1 MTAGRLPAA
10 PPLDRQGA
18 VLSLRGSGAERAVG
32 KRLPGPRRPLRR
44 GLPQAD
50 GGAGP
55 LREMQPA
62 RTSWSAWKL
71 DMAPSSPP
79 KEISSTAPTTR
90 CTATKR
96 GVSSTDATVV
106 TCRRTS
112 SAATTCRARG
122 CGHVNGATGEELA
135 RIVERFRKRWPK
147 TKIVVRGDSRPR
159 RDVARRQRCRRPV
172 RPVPQRPP
180 DGARRRAV
188 AQIAQPLRFDQRGA
202 VLRLPLPD
210 QGVVEPHAAGSRESG
225 VASSRRPL
233 RRDLPEPQAG
243 GGAGPLRETPLRA
256 RGEPALLAAGG
267 PDYGQLHCAR
277 GENRKPRG
285 PATAR
290 RETPLR
296 ARGERGTRD
305 SAAWGTD
312 NSIARAGRTESRNGN
327 LFANR
332 TST

>member
-1 MTAGRLPAA
+1 
-10 PPLDRQGA
+10 
-18 VLSLRGSGAERAVG
+18 
-32 KRLPGPRRPLRR
+32 
-44 GLPQAD
+44 
-50 GGAGP
+50 
-55 LREMQPA
+55 
-62 RTSWSAWKL
+62 
-71 DMAPSSPP
+71 MAPSSPP

-210 QGVVEPHAAGSRESG
+210 PGVVEPRAAGSRESG

-256 RGEPALLAAGG
+256 RGEP
-267 PDYGQLHCAR
+267 
-277 GENRKPRG
+277 K
-285 PATAR
+285 TAR
-290 RETPLR
+290 PGDRSK
-296 ARGERGTRD
+296 G
-305 SAAWGTD
+305 